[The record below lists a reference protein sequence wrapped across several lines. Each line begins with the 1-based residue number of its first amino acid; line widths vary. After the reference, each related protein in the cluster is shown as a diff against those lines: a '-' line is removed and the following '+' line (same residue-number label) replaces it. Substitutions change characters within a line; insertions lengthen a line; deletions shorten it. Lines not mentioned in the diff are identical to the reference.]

1 MRIVFMGT
9 PEFAVPSLRKLTE
22 SPHDIVGVVTQ
33 PDRPKGR
40 GLSVAASALK
50 REAERLHIPIYQPE
64 DLSHPEFLASLNAWR
79 GDCFVVVGFR
89 ILPAEV
95 FEMPEKGTVN
105 LHASLLPKY
114 RGAAPIQWALIRGE
128 KKTGV
133 TTFFIDQKVDTGDL
147 ILQDELSIGSEETA
161 GELHDRL
168 AVLGADLIV
177 RTMDLVEQGRAKRIP
192 QRGIPTRAPKILPE
206 HCEIRWNNN
215 AEDIVNLIRGLSPIP
230 GAFTFWE
237 GKRLKIFH
245 ASAADRSMNR
255 PSSPGRVVDTSEES
269 LIVET
274 DDGAVS
280 VQEIQIEG
288 KRRMKIGE
296 FLRGYGMRR
305 SAVLG
310 ITEEK

>member
-9 PEFAVPSLRKLTE
+9 PEFAVPSLRKLAE
-22 SPHDIVGVVTQ
+22 SRHDIVGVVTQ

-40 GLSVAASALK
+40 GLSLAASAVKL
-50 REAERLHIPIYQPE
+50 EAQRLHIPITQPE
-64 DLSHPEFLASLNAWR
+64 DLNHPEFLAMLKAWR

-95 FEMPEKGTVN
+95 FEMPKKGTVN

-114 RGAAPIQWALIRGE
+114 RGAAPIQWALIHGE

-168 AVLGADLIV
+168 AVLGADLVV
-177 RTMDLVEQGRAKRIP
+177 RTLDLVEQGRAERIP
-192 QRGIPTRAPKILPE
+192 QQGIPTRAPKILPE
-206 HCEIRWNNN
+206 HCEICWNSR
-215 AEDIVNLIRGLSPIP
+215 AEDIVNLIRGLSPVP

-237 GKRLKIFH
+237 GKRLKIFR
-245 ASAADRSMNR
+245 ASTAERSTPG
-255 PSSPGRVVDTSEES
+255 PSSPGRVVDATEER
-269 LIVET
+269 LIV
-274 DDGAVS
+274 DASDGAVS
-280 VQEIQIEG
+280 VRDIQIEG
-288 KRRMKIGE
+288 KRRMEIGE
-296 FLRGYGMRR
+296 FLRGIGMRR
-305 SAVLG
+305 GAVLSAAK
-310 ITEEK
+310 ER